1 MGMIDQ
7 LIYFCY
13 NTTMKNIFA
22 KTQSV
27 EFVPSHTDLRNWRF
41 LGQEMEA
48 LGARL
53 DAARETLA
61 RAKTNW
67 SKNYWS
73 QTIESL
79 MFQWKQLPV
88 LHDAD
93 AQMTLKPRWTVD
105 YGFVEHSHT
114 SEGDGFTD
122 RVYHKFFRASA
133 DIEASWHNHREARL
147 ARAQY

>member
-13 NTTMKNIFA
+13 NTAMKNIFA

-27 EFVPSHTDLRNWRF
+27 EFLSTHTELRNWRF
-41 LGQEMEA
+41 LGQEMEG

-61 RAKTNW
+61 RSKTNW

-79 MFQWKQLPV
+79 LFQWKQLPL

-93 AQMTLKPRWTVD
+93 AQMTLMPRWTVD
-105 YGFVEHSHT
+105 YDVYELGVSN
-114 SEGDGFTD
+114 EGDGFTD
-122 RVYHKFFRASA
+122 RVYHKFFRESV
-133 DIEASWHNHREARL
+133 DIEASWHNHRESRL

>member
-1 MGMIDQ
+1 MIDQ
-7 LIYFCY
+7 LICFCY

-22 KTQSV
+22 KTQPV
-27 EFVPSHTDLRNWRF
+27 EFLSTHTDLRNWRF

-53 DAARETLA
+53 DAAREALT
-61 RAKTNW
+61 RSKTNW

-73 QTIESL
+73 QMIESL

-93 AQMTLKPRWTVD
+93 AQMTLMPRWTVD
-105 YGFVEHSHT
+105 YEIYERGISN
-114 SEGDGFTD
+114 EGDGFTD
-122 RVYHKFFRASA
+122 RVYHKFFRQSV
-133 DIEASWHNHREARL
+133 DIEASWHNHRESRL